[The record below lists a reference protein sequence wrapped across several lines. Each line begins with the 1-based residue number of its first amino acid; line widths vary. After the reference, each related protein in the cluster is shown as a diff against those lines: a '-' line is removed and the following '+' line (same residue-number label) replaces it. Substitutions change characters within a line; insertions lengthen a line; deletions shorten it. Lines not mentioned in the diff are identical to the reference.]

1 MDSKNLGI
9 KKNEVQSESYKSS
22 SNKRNKI
29 PQSFEEIDSEFMKT
43 QESDK
48 ISFEKSEFQNISKI
62 KKPSKENSEEMFI
75 RYCF

>member
-1 MDSKNLGI
+1 MDNKHLNI

-22 SNKRNKI
+22 SAKGNKI

-75 RYCF
+75 RYC